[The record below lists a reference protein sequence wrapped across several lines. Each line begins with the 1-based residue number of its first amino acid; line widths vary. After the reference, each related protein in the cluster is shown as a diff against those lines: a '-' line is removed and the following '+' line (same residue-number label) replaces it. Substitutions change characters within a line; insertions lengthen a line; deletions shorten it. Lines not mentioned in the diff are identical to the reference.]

1 LDLIECRASLIE
13 TMKSIR
19 RVGCLV
25 LLLFFGCAQSSV
37 DVSGTGGGNATG
49 GNNGSTGIGGMV
61 AGTGGNTGTGG
72 SNPATGG
79 NTGTGGIN
87 TGTGGVTG
95 AAGAKGTG
103 GAAGAKGSGG
113 STATGGATGT
123 GGSAGS
129 KGTGG
134 STATGGTTGT
144 GGSGGSVSCTITATS
159 SFSTAIPNVA
169 IVTWSTSL
177 SSPTKAEIDFA
188 PSAGGT
194 ALVAPVDLAQ
204 ASYRTLLLGMK
215 PSTSYAYKIVATNA
229 SGSCTSNSYTI
240 TTGALPA
247 SAPAV
252 TATIM
257 NAAMHDK
264 GFIVT
269 STGLKGNATF
279 IIDPDG
285 TVVWSATSPSMP
297 SRSHMSWDGTH
308 MYMMALNVM
317 NTSAGNIQS
326 VAMDGTGNTALAGL
340 AASHHDLTAIPGGL
354 ATMLWN
360 KSGTDAP
367 CSLVERADA
376 TGTFTTVVA
385 DMTTVYTSTTFHS
398 NAIHYYPSDN
408 TYTVGDRNPNLYV
421 KLSRTG
427 SLIWQFGGANPKDQ
441 SKFFTGVPTW
451 SVNHGHEL
459 LADGTFIF
467 FNNTPNEAWVYKL
480 NTSNMTASK
489 TLTYTASG
497 ATSNVLGDIQRLPNG
512 NYLVTFSTSGQI
524 HEISPTGTLV
534 AKFTSSSF
542 GYSEFRESLYGQP
555 PY

>member
-1 LDLIECRASLIE
+1 
-13 TMKSIR
+13 MKSFRSGAGLI
-19 RVGCLV
+19 
-25 LLLFFGCAQSSV
+25 LLSFFGCAQPV
-37 DVSGTGGGNATG
+37 AIDFSGTGGSSATG
-49 GNNGSTGIGGMV
+49 GDNGSTGSGGTT
-61 AGTGGNTGTGG
+61 ATGTGGNTGTGG
-72 SNPATGG
+72 G
-79 NTGTGGIN
+79 NTTGTGGAKG
-87 TGTGGVTG
+87 TGGTTATGGVTG

-103 GAAGAKGSGG
+103 GATGSAGAKGTGG
-113 STATGGATGT
+113 TTATGGATGA
-123 GGSAGS
+123 AGA
-129 KGTGG
+129 KG
-134 STATGGTTGT
+134 TGGTTGNAGST
-144 GGSGGSVSCTITATS
+144 GSTSCTISATS
-159 SFSTAIPNVA
+159 SFSTAIANVA
-169 IVTWSTSL
+169 IVTWTTTL
-177 SSPTKAEIDFA
+177 SNLTKAEIDFG
-188 PSAGGT
+188 PTSGGT
-194 ALVAPVDLAQ
+194 TLVAPVDLTQ

-229 SGSCTSNSYTI
+229 SGSCTSSSYTI
-240 TTGALPA
+240 MTGALP
-247 SAPAV
+247 SGAPTV

-257 NAAMHDK
+257 NATAHDK

-269 STGLKGNATF
+269 SSGLMGKTTF

-285 TVVWSATSPSMP
+285 AVVWSATGPSSP

-326 VAMDGTGNTALAGL
+326 VAMDGTGNTALSGVT
-340 AASHHDLTAIPGGL
+340 ASHHDLTAIPGGL

-385 DMTTVYTSTTFHS
+385 DMGTVYTSTTFHS
-398 NAIHYYPSDN
+398 NAVHYYPSDN

-427 SLIWQFGGANPKDQ
+427 SLIWQFGGSSPKDQ

-451 SVNHGHEL
+451 SVNHGHQL
-459 LADGTFIF
+459 LADGTFVF
-467 FNNTPNEAWVYKL
+467 FNNTPNEGWVYKL

-534 AKFTSSSF
+534 AKFTSTSF

>member
-1 LDLIECRASLIE
+1 LDLIECRTSLIE
-13 TMKSIR
+13 TMISIR
-19 RVGCLV
+19 SGTCLI
-25 LLLFFGCAQSSV
+25 LLSLFGCAQAV
-37 DVSGTGGGNATG
+37 DSGINSATG
-49 GNNGSTGIGGMV
+49 GNNGATGTGGI
-61 AGTGGNTGTGG
+61 APGTGGNTGTGG
-72 SNPATGG
+72 SNTSTGG

-87 TGTGGVTG
+87 TSTGGSNATGGVSG
-95 AAGAKGTG
+95 AAGSRGTG
-103 GAAGAKGSGG
+103 GAAGSRGTGG
-113 STATGGATGT
+113 AAATGGATGA
-123 GGSAGS
+123 AGT

-134 STATGGTTGT
+134 STATGGTTGGGT
-144 GGSGGSVSCTITATS
+144 GGSTSCTITATS
-159 SFSTAIPNVA
+159 SFSSTIPTVA
-169 IVTWSTSL
+169 IVTFTTTL
-177 SSPTKAEIDFA
+177 SNVTKAEIDFGPA
-188 PSAGGT
+188 AGGT
-194 ALVAPVDLAQ
+194 TMVAPVDLTQ
-204 ASYRTLLLGMK
+204 TSYRTLLLGMK
-215 PSTSYAYKIVATNA
+215 GSTSYAYKIVATNA
-229 SGSCTSNSYTI
+229 SGSCTSSSYTI
-240 TTGALPA
+240 MTGALPS
-247 SAPAV
+247 SAPKV
-252 TATIM
+252 TATIT
-257 NAAMHDK
+257 NATAHDK

-269 STGLKGNATF
+269 STGLMGTTTF

-285 TVVWSATSPSMP
+285 AVVWSATGPASP

-308 MYMMALNVM
+308 MYMMALNVQ
-317 NTSAGNIQS
+317 NTNAGNVQS
-326 VAMDGTGNTALAGL
+326 VAMDGTGNTALSGMTT
-340 AASHHDLTAIPGGL
+340 SHHDLTAIPGGF

-376 TGTFTTVVA
+376 AGTITTVVA

-398 NAIHYYPSDN
+398 NAVHYYPSDN
-408 TYTVGDRNPNLYV
+408 TYTVGDRNPSLYV

-427 SLIWQFGGANPKDQ
+427 SLIWQFGGSNPKDQ

>member
-1 LDLIECRASLIE
+1 MI
-13 TMKSIR
+13 SIR
-19 RVGCLV
+19 CLACLV
-25 LLLFFGCAQSSV
+25 LISLFGCAQPV
-37 DVSGTGGGNATG
+37 DSGINASG
-49 GNNGSTGIGGMV
+49 GNNGSPGTGGI
-61 AGTGGNTGTGG
+61 ATGTGGNTGTGG
-72 SNPATGG
+72 SNTSTGG
-79 NTGTGGIN
+79 NTGTGGNTATGGN
-87 TGTGGVTG
+87 TGSGGSNTSTGGSTATGGLSG

-103 GAAGAKGSGG
+103 GSAGAKGTGG

-123 GGSAGS
+123 AGT

-134 STATGGTTGT
+134 TTATGGATGT
-144 GGSGGSVSCTITATS
+144 GGSGSTSCTITATS
-159 SFSTAIPNVA
+159 SFSSAISTVA
-169 IVTWSTSL
+169 IVTFTTTL
-177 SSPTKAEIDFA
+177 SNLTKAEIDFGPA
-188 PSAGGT
+188 AGGT
-194 ALVAPVDLAQ
+194 TMVAPVDLTQ
-204 ASYRTLLLGMK
+204 SGYRTLLLGMK
-215 PSTSYAYKIVATNA
+215 GSTSYAYKIVATNA
-229 SGSCTSNSYTI
+229 GGSCTSSSYTI
-240 TTGALPA
+240 MTGALP
-247 SAPAV
+247 SSTPAV

-257 NAAMHDK
+257 NASAHDK

-285 TVVWSATSPSMP
+285 AVVWSATSPSMP
-297 SRSHMSWDGTH
+297 SRSHMSWDGSH
-308 MYMMALNVM
+308 MYMMALNVT
-317 NTSAGNIQS
+317 NTNAGNVQS
-326 VAMDGTGNTALAGL
+326 VAMDGTGNTALSGMTT
-340 AASHHDLTAIPGGL
+340 SHHDLTAIPGGF

-376 TGTFTTVVA
+376 TGTTTTVVA
-385 DMTTVYTSTTFHS
+385 DMSTVYTSNTFHS
-398 NAIHYYPSDN
+398 NAVHYYPSDN
-408 TYTVGDRNPNLYV
+408 TYTVGDRNPSLYV

-427 SLIWQFGGANPKDQ
+427 SLLWQFGGSNPKDQ

-451 SVNHGHEL
+451 SVNHGHQL
-459 LADGTFIF
+459 LADGTFVF
-467 FNNTPNEAWVYKL
+467 FNNNANEAWVYKL

>member
-1 LDLIECRASLIE
+1 
-13 TMKSIR
+13 M
-19 RVGCLV
+19 
-25 LLLFFGCAQSSV
+25 
-37 DVSGTGGGNATG
+37 SGTGGSKATG
-49 GNNGSTGIGGMV
+49 GDNGSTGSGGTT
-61 AGTGGNTGTGG
+61 ATGTGGNTGTGG
-72 SNPATGG
+72 SST
-79 NTGTGGIN
+79 TGTGG
-87 TGTGGVTG
+87 TTSTGGVTG

-103 GAAGAKGSGG
+103 GTTATGGVTGAAGAKGTGG
-113 STATGGATGT
+113 STATGGATGA
-123 GGSAGS
+123 AGTR
-129 KGTGG
+129 GTGG
-134 STATGGTTGT
+134 STGNAGSTGTT
-144 GGSGGSVSCTITATS
+144 SCTITPTS

-169 IVTWSTSL
+169 IVTWTTTL
-177 SSPTKAEIDFA
+177 ANLTKAEIDFGPA
-188 PSAGGT
+188 AGGT
-194 ALVAPVDLAQ
+194 TLVAPVDLTQ
-204 ASYRTLLLGMK
+204 TSYRTLLLGMK

-229 SGSCTSNSYTI
+229 SGSCTSSSYTI
-240 TTGALPA
+240 MTGALP
-247 SAPAV
+247 SGTPTV
-252 TATIM
+252 TATIS
-257 NAAMHDK
+257 NATAHDK

-269 STGLKGNATF
+269 STGLMGKTTF

-285 TVVWSATSPSMP
+285 AVVWSATGPSMP

-326 VAMDGTGNTALAGL
+326 VAMDGTGNTALSGMT
-340 AASHHDLTAIPGGL
+340 ASHHDLTAIPGGL

-360 KSGTDAP
+360 KSGMDAP

-376 TGTFTTVVA
+376 TGTMTTVVA
-385 DMTTVYTSTTFHS
+385 DMTTVYNSTTFHS
-398 NAIHYYPSDN
+398 NAVHYYPSDN
-408 TYTVGDRNPNLYV
+408 TYTVGDRNPSLYV

-427 SLIWQFGGANPKDQ
+427 SLIWQFGGSSPKDQ

-451 SVNHGHEL
+451 MVNHGHQL
-459 LADGTFIF
+459 LADGTFVF

-480 NTSNMTASK
+480 NTTNMTASK

-497 ATSNVLGDIQRLPNG
+497 ASSNVLGDIQQLPNG

-534 AKFTSSSF
+534 AKFTSTSF

>member
-1 LDLIECRASLIE
+1 
-13 TMKSIR
+13 M
-19 RVGCLV
+19 
-25 LLLFFGCAQSSV
+25 
-37 DVSGTGGGNATG
+37 
-49 GNNGSTGIGGMV
+49 
-61 AGTGGNTGTGG
+61 
-72 SNPATGG
+72 
-79 NTGTGGIN
+79 
-87 TGTGGVTG
+87 
-95 AAGAKGTG
+95 
-103 GAAGAKGSGG
+103 
-113 STATGGATGT
+113 
-123 GGSAGS
+123 
-129 KGTGG
+129 
-134 STATGGTTGT
+134 
-144 GGSGGSVSCTITATS
+144 
-159 SFSTAIPNVA
+159 A
-169 IVTWSTSL
+169 IVTWTTTL
-177 SSPTKAEIDFA
+177 SNLTKAEIDFGPA
-188 PSAGGT
+188 AGGT
-194 ALVAPVDLAQ
+194 TLVAPVDLTQ

-229 SGSCTSNSYTI
+229 SGSCTSSSYTI
-240 TTGALPA
+240 TTGALP
-247 SAPAV
+247 SGAPTV

-257 NAAMHDK
+257 NATAHDK

-269 STGLKGNATF
+269 STGLMGNTTF

-285 TVVWSATSPSMP
+285 AVVWSATGPSMP

-326 VAMDGTGNTALAGL
+326 VAMDGTGNTALSGMT
-340 AASHHDLTAIPGGL
+340 ASHHDLTAIPGGL

-385 DMTTVYTSTTFHS
+385 DMSTVYTSTTFHS
-398 NAIHYYPSDN
+398 NAVHYYPSDN
-408 TYTVGDRNPNLYV
+408 TYTVGDRNPSLYV

-427 SLIWQFGGANPKDQ
+427 SLIWQFGGSNPKDQ

-451 SVNHGHEL
+451 SVNHGHQL
-459 LADGTFIF
+459 LADGTFVF
-467 FNNTPNEAWVYKL
+467 FNNTPNEGWVYKL
-480 NTSNMTASK
+480 NTTNMTASK

-497 ATSNVLGDIQRLPNG
+497 ATSNVLGDIQQLPNG

-534 AKFTSSSF
+534 AKFTSTSF

>member
-1 LDLIECRASLIE
+1 M
-13 TMKSIR
+13 TSIR
-19 RVGCLV
+19 SGACLV
-25 LLLFFGCAQSSV
+25 LLCLFGCAQSV
-37 DVSGTGGGNATG
+37 DVSGTGGSTATG
-49 GNNGSTGIGGMV
+49 GDNGATGSGG
-61 AGTGGNTGTGG
+61 AKGSGGNTGTGG
-72 SNPATGG
+72 G
-79 NTGTGGIN
+79 NTTGTGGGTS
-87 TGTGGVTG
+87 TGGVKGTGGTSATGGVTG

-103 GAAGAKGSGG
+103 GAPS
-113 STATGGATGT
+113 TGGATGN
-123 GGSAGS
+123 AGS
-129 KGTGG
+129 TG
-134 STATGGTTGT
+134 ST
-144 GGSGGSVSCTITATS
+144 SCTITATS
-159 SFSTAIPNVA
+159 SFSTAIPTVA
-169 IVTWSTSL
+169 AVTWTTTLSTL
-177 SSPTKAEIDFA
+177 TKAEIDFTPA
-188 PSAGGT
+188 SGGT
-194 ALVAPVDLAQ
+194 TLVAPVDLTQ

-240 TTGALPA
+240 MTGALPSSA
-247 SAPAV
+247 SKV

-257 NAAMHDK
+257 NATAHDK
-264 GFIVT
+264 GFIIT
-269 STGLKGNATF
+269 STGLTGNTTF

-285 TVVWSATSPSMP
+285 AVVWSATGPSMP

-317 NTSAGNIQS
+317 NTNVGNIQS
-326 VAMDGTGNTALAGL
+326 VAMDGTGNTALSGL
-340 AASHHDLTAIPGGL
+340 STSHHDLTAIPGGL

-385 DMTTVYTSTTFHS
+385 DMSTVYTSTTFHS
-398 NAIHYYPSDN
+398 NAVHYYPSDN
-408 TYTVGDRNPNLYV
+408 TYTVGDRNPSLYV

-427 SLIWQFGGANPKDQ
+427 SLIWQFGGSNPKDQ

-451 SVNHGHEL
+451 SVNHGHQL
-459 LADGTFIF
+459 LADGTFVF

-480 NTSNMTASK
+480 NTTNMTASK

-497 ATSNVLGDIQRLPNG
+497 ATSMVLGDVQQLPNG

-524 HEISPTGTLV
+524 HEISPSGALV
-534 AKFTSSSF
+534 AKFTSTAF

-555 PY
+555 PYY

>member
-1 LDLIECRASLIE
+1 MTPLPSNPIPRSW
-13 TMKSIR
+13 
-19 RVGCLV
+19 VCLA
-25 LLLFFGCAQSSV
+25 LLCFFGCTQPV
-37 DVSGTGGGNATG
+37 DVSGTGGSKATG
-49 GNNGSTGIGGMV
+49 GDDGSTGSGGR
-61 AGTGGNTGTGG
+61 AGTGTGG
-72 SNPATGG
+72 D
-79 NTGTGGIN
+79 TGTGGGDT
-87 TGTGGVTG
+87 TGTGGGTSTGGLTG

-103 GAAGAKGSGG
+103 GTAGSKGTGG
-113 STATGGATGT
+113 TTATGGATGA
-123 GGSAGS
+123 AGA

-134 STATGGTTGT
+134 TAGNAGSTGTT
-144 GGSGGSVSCTITATS
+144 SCTITATS
-159 SFSTAIPNVA
+159 SFSTAIPTVA
-169 IVTWSTSL
+169 IVTWTTTL
-177 SSPTKAEIDFA
+177 SSPTKAEIDFGPA
-188 PSAGGT
+188 SGGT
-194 ALVAPVDLAQ
+194 TLVAPVDLTQ

-229 SGSCTSNSYTI
+229 SGSCTSSSYTI
-240 TTGALPA
+240 MTGALPS
-247 SAPAV
+247 SAPKV

-257 NAAMHDK
+257 NATAHDK

-269 STGLKGNATF
+269 STGLTGNTTF

-285 TVVWSATSPSMP
+285 AVIWSATGPSMP

-317 NTSAGNIQS
+317 NTNSGNIQS
-326 VAMDGTGNTALAGL
+326 VAMDGTGNAALSGVTT
-340 AASHHDLTAIPGGL
+340 SHHDLTAIPGGF

-385 DMTTVYTSTTFHS
+385 DMSTVYNSTTFHS
-398 NAIHYYPSDN
+398 NAVHYYPSDN

-421 KLSRTG
+421 KLSRAG
-427 SLIWQFGGANPKDQ
+427 SLIWQFGGSNPKDQ

-451 SVNHGHEL
+451 SVNHGHQL
-459 LADGTFIF
+459 LADGTFLF

-497 ATSNVLGDIQRLPNG
+497 ASSNVLGDVQQLPNG

-524 HEISPTGTLV
+524 HEITPSGALV
-534 AKFTSSSF
+534 AKFTATSF

>member
-1 LDLIECRASLIE
+1 M
-13 TMKSIR
+13 TPIR
-19 RVGCLV
+19 SGACLV
-25 LLLFFGCAQSSV
+25 LLCLFGCAQSV
-37 DVSGTGGGNATG
+37 DVSGTGGSTATG
-49 GNNGSTGIGGMV
+49 GDNGDATGSGGTTDTG
-61 AGTGGNTGTGG
+61 AGGNTGTGG
-72 SNPATGG
+72 NT
-79 NTGTGGIN
+79 TGTGGGTN
-87 TGTGGVTG
+87 TGGVKGTGGTSATGGVTG

-103 GAAGAKGSGG
+103 GAAGAKGTGG
-113 STATGGATGT
+113 TTATGGATGN
-123 GGSAGS
+123 AGS
-129 KGTGG
+129 TG
-134 STATGGTTGT
+134 ST
-144 GGSGGSVSCTITATS
+144 SCTITATS
-159 SFSTAIPNVA
+159 SFSTAIPTVA
-169 IVTWSTSL
+169 AVTWTTTL
-177 SSPTKAEIDFA
+177 ATLTKAEIDFA
-188 PSAGGT
+188 PASGGT
-194 ALVAPVDLAQ
+194 TLVAPVDLTQ

-240 TTGALPA
+240 MTGALPS
-247 SAPAV
+247 SAPKV

-257 NAAMHDK
+257 NATAHDK

-269 STGLKGNATF
+269 STGLTGNTTF

-285 TVVWSATSPSMP
+285 AVVWSATGPSMP
-297 SRSHMSWDGTH
+297 SRSHMSWDGNH

-317 NTSAGNIQS
+317 NTNAGNIQS
-326 VAMDGTGNTALAGL
+326 VAMDGTGNTALSGVTT
-340 AASHHDLTAIPGGL
+340 SHHDLTAIPGGF

-385 DMTTVYTSTTFHS
+385 DMSTVYTSNTFHS
-398 NAIHYYPSDN
+398 NAVHYYPSDN
-408 TYTVGDRNPNLYV
+408 TYTVGDRNPSLYV

-427 SLIWQFGGANPKDQ
+427 SLIWQFGGSNPKDQ
-441 SKFFTGVPTW
+441 SKFFSGVPTW
-451 SVNHGHEL
+451 SVNHGHQL
-459 LADGTFIF
+459 LADGTFVF

-480 NTSNMTASK
+480 NTTNMTASK

-497 ATSNVLGDIQRLPNG
+497 ATSTVLGDVQQLPNG

-524 HEISPTGTLV
+524 HEISPSGALV
-534 AKFTSSSF
+534 AKFTSTAF

>member
-1 LDLIECRASLIE
+1 MTSTRSWA
-13 TMKSIR
+13 
-19 RVGCLV
+19 CLA
-25 LLLFFGCAQSSV
+25 LLSFFGCAQSV
-37 DVSGTGGGNATG
+37 DVSGTGGNNATG
-49 GNNGSTGIGGMV
+49 GDNGSTGSGGTTTT
-61 AGTGGNTGTGG
+61 GTGGNTGTGG
-72 SNPATGG
+72 G
-79 NTGTGGIN
+79 NTTGTGGG
-87 TGTGGVTG
+87 TSTGGTTGAAGTRGTGG

-103 GAAGAKGSGG
+103 GATATGG
-113 STATGGATGT
+113 TTATGGA
-123 GGSAGS
+123 

-134 STATGGTTGT
+134 ATATGGTTGS
-144 GGSGGSVSCTITATS
+144 GGSGGSTSCTITATS
-159 SFSTAIPNVA
+159 SFSTAIPTVA
-169 IVTWSTSL
+169 IVTWTTTL
-177 SSPTKAEIDFA
+177 SNLTKAEIDFGPA
-188 PSAGGT
+188 SGGT
-194 ALVAPVDLAQ
+194 TLVAPVDLTQ

-215 PSTSYAYKIVATNA
+215 GSTSYAYKIVATNA
-229 SGSCTSNSYTI
+229 SGSCTSSSYAI
-240 TTGALPA
+240 TTGALPS
-247 SAPAV
+247 SAPKV

-257 NAAMHDK
+257 NATAHDK

-269 STGLKGNATF
+269 STGLMGNTTY

-285 TVVWSATSPSMP
+285 AVVWSATGPSMP

-317 NTSAGNIQS
+317 NTNAGNIQS
-326 VAMDGTGNTALAGL
+326 VAMDGTGNTALSGMT
-340 AASHHDLTAIPGGL
+340 ASHHDLTAIPGGL

-376 TGTFTTVVA
+376 TGTLTTVVA
-385 DMTTVYTSTTFHS
+385 DMSTVYTSTTFHS
-398 NAIHYYPSDN
+398 NAVHYYPSDN
-408 TYTVGDRNPNLYV
+408 TYTVGDRNPSLYV

-427 SLIWQFGGANPKDQ
+427 SLIWQFGGSNPKDQ

-451 SVNHGHEL
+451 SVNHGHQL
-459 LADGTFIF
+459 LADGTFVF
-467 FNNTPNEAWVYKL
+467 FNNTPNEGWVYKL

-497 ATSNVLGDIQRLPNG
+497 ASSNVLGDIQQLPNG

-534 AKFTSSSF
+534 AKFTATSF